1 MSDEIL
7 KPGTQK
13 RVNVFASIPVSM
25 PHGLGEIG
33 FSRTA
38 PISGRQ
44 MGVMLP
50 IEVIRICILGRAQVD
65 ECLAN
70 GGLLRLTLAN
80 YNRDNNVKRDNK
92 PQPVIVTP
100 LQTRNGKIVPPPV
113 QRRANKVN
121 VGGINAQPIIQSEE
135 YHMPPTNDPFADVQ
149 QAGSSA
155 DSSTD
160 ATPTENDT
168 SKTSEAVASAVQ
180 SVVNEPAQAEEKKE
194 EEPKVGHTDE
204 EVREVTQPLANDPML
219 EMVAQA
225 QAEEKEEEASA
236 QPQEEEKEE
245 APTQS
250 QSQTENNNNNQNRKK
265 KKKR

>member
-1 MSDEIL
+1 MSDNIL

-80 YNRDNNVKRDNK
+80 YNRDNNVRRDTK
-92 PQPVIVTP
+92 PQPIVVTP
-100 LQTRNGKIVPPPV
+100 LQTKNGKVVPPPPV
-113 QRRANKVN
+113 QRKTNKVN
-121 VGGINAQPIIQSEE
+121 VGGINAQPIITTEE
-135 YHMPPTNDPFADVQ
+135 YHMPPANDPFSNVQ
-149 QAGSSA
+149 QTGSSIG
-155 DSSTD
+155 SGVD
-160 ATPTENDT
+160 AEEVEDDT
-168 SKTSEAVASAVQ
+168 SKTSEVVADEIQ
-180 SVVNEPAQAEEKKE
+180 TVVNESVDVKE
-194 EEPKVGHTDE
+194 PNAGHTDE
-204 EVREVTQPLANDPML
+204 EVREITQPISNDPML

-225 QAEEKEEEASA
+225 QAEEKEEVSV
-236 QPQEEEKEE
+236 QPN
-245 APTQS
+245 T
-250 QSQTENNNNNQNRKK
+250 NNNNQSRRKK
-265 KKKR
+265 KR

>member
-1 MSDEIL
+1 MSDNIL

-80 YNRDNNVKRDNK
+80 YNRDNNVRRDTK
-92 PQPVIVTP
+92 SQPIVVTP
-100 LQTRNGKIVPPPV
+100 LQTKNGKVVPPPPV
-113 QRRANKVN
+113 QRKTNKVN
-121 VGGINAQPIIQSEE
+121 VGGINAQPIITTEE
-135 YHMPPTNDPFADVQ
+135 YHMPPANDPFSNVQ
-149 QAGSSA
+149 QTGSSIG
-155 DSSTD
+155 SGVD
-160 ATPTENDT
+160 AEEVEDDT
-168 SKTSEAVASAVQ
+168 SKTSDVVADEIQ
-180 SVVNEPAQAEEKKE
+180 TVVNESVDVKE
-194 EEPKVGHTDE
+194 PNAGHTDE
-204 EVREVTQPLANDPML
+204 EVREITQPISNDPML

-225 QAEEKEEEASA
+225 QAEEKEEVSV
-236 QPQEEEKEE
+236 QPN
-245 APTQS
+245 T
-250 QSQTENNNNNQNRKK
+250 NNNNQSRRKK
-265 KKKR
+265 KR

>member
-1 MSDEIL
+1 MSDNIL

-33 FSRTA
+33 FARTA

-80 YNRDNNVKRDNK
+80 YNRDNNVKRDTK
-92 PQPVIVTP
+92 PQPIVVTP
-100 LQTRNGKIVPPPV
+100 LQTKNGKVVPPPPV
-113 QRRANKVN
+113 QRKTNKVN
-121 VGGINAQPIIQSEE
+121 VGGINAQPIITTEE
-135 YHMPPTNDPFADVQ
+135 YHMPPANDPFSNVQ
-149 QAGSSA
+149 QTGSSV
-155 DSSTD
+155 DSSVD
-160 ATPTENDT
+160 AEEVEDDT
-168 SKTSEAVASAVQ
+168 SKTSEVVADEIQ
-180 SVVNEPAQAEEKKE
+180 SVVNESVQTED
-194 EEPKVGHTDE
+194 EPNVDHTDE
-204 EVREVTQPLANDPML
+204 EVGEITQPISNDPML

-225 QAEEKEEEASA
+225 QAEEKEEVPV
-236 QPQEEEKEE
+236 QPN
-245 APTQS
+245 T
-250 QSQTENNNNNQNRKK
+250 NNNNQSKRKK
-265 KKKR
+265 KR

>member
-1 MSDEIL
+1 MSDNIL

-80 YNRDNNVKRDNK
+80 YNRDNNVRRDTK
-92 PQPVIVTP
+92 PQPIVVTP
-100 LQTRNGKIVPPPV
+100 LQTKNGKVVPPPPV
-113 QRRANKVN
+113 QRKTNKVN
-121 VGGINAQPIIQSEE
+121 VGGINAQPIITTEE
-135 YHMPPTNDPFADVQ
+135 YHMPPANDPFSNVQ
-149 QAGSSA
+149 QTGSSIG
-155 DSSTD
+155 SGVD
-160 ATPTENDT
+160 AEEVEDDT
-168 SKTSEAVASAVQ
+168 SKTSDVVADEIQ
-180 SVVNEPAQAEEKKE
+180 TVVNESVDVKE
-194 EEPKVGHTDE
+194 PNAGHTDE
-204 EVREVTQPLANDPML
+204 EVREITQPISNDPML

-225 QAEEKEEEASA
+225 QAEEKEEV
-236 QPQEEEKEE
+236 PV
-245 APTQS
+245 QS
-250 QSQTENNNNNQNRKK
+250 NTNSNNQTKRKK
-265 KKKR
+265 KR

>member
-1 MSDEIL
+1 MSDNIL

-80 YNRDNNVKRDNK
+80 YNRDNNVKRDTT
-92 PQPVIVTP
+92 PQPIVVTP
-100 LQTRNGKIVPPPV
+100 LQTKNGKVVPPPPA
-113 QRRANKVN
+113 QRKTNKVN
-121 VGGINAQPIIQSEE
+121 VGGINAQPIITTEE
-135 YHMPPTNDPFADVQ
+135 YHMPPANDPFSNVQ
-149 QAGSSA
+149 QTGSSIG
-155 DSSTD
+155 SSVD
-160 ATPTENDT
+160 AEEIEDDT
-168 SKTSEAVASAVQ
+168 SKTSEVVADEIQ
-180 SVVNEPAQAEEKKE
+180 SVVNESAQDE
-194 EEPKVGHTDE
+194 EEPNAGHTDE
-204 EVREVTQPLANDPML
+204 EVREITQPISNDPML
-219 EMVAQA
+219 EMVAKA
-225 QAEEKEEEASA
+225 QAEEKEEVPV
-236 QPQEEEKEE
+236 QPN
-245 APTQS
+245 TNS
-250 QSQTENNNNNQNRKK
+250 NNQSRRKK
-265 KKKR
+265 KR

>member
-1 MSDEIL
+1 MSDNIL

-80 YNRDNNVKRDNK
+80 YNRDNNVKRDTT
-92 PQPVIVTP
+92 PQPIVVTP
-100 LQTRNGKIVPPPV
+100 LQTRNGKVVPPPPV
-113 QRRANKVN
+113 QRKTNKVN
-121 VGGINAQPIIQSEE
+121 VGGINAQPIITTEE
-135 YHMPPTNDPFADVQ
+135 YHMPPANDPFSNVQ
-149 QAGSSA
+149 QTGSSIG
-155 DSSTD
+155 SSVD
-160 ATPTENDT
+160 AEEVEDDT
-168 SKTSEAVASAVQ
+168 SKTSEVVADEIQ
-180 SVVNEPAQAEEKKE
+180 TVVNESVEVE
-194 EEPKVGHTDE
+194 EEPNVGHTDE
-204 EVREVTQPLANDPML
+204 EVREITQPISNDPML

-225 QAEEKEEEASA
+225 QAEEKEEVPV
-236 QPQEEEKEE
+236 QPN
-245 APTQS
+245 T
-250 QSQTENNNNNQNRKK
+250 NNNNQSRRKK
-265 KKKR
+265 KR

>member
-80 YNRDNNVKRDNK
+80 YNRDNNVKRDTK

-100 LQTRNGKIVPPPV
+100 LQTKNGKIVPPPV
-113 QRRANKVN
+113 QRRPNKVN

-135 YHMPPTNDPFADVQ
+135 YHMPPVNDPFADVQ
-149 QAGSSA
+149 QTGPSA
-155 DSSTD
+155 DSSVD
-160 ATPTENDT
+160 ATPADNDT
-168 SKTSEAVASAVQ
+168 SKTGEVVASEVQ
-180 SVVNEPAQAEEKKE
+180 SVVNEPVQAEEKKE
-194 EEPKVGHTDE
+194 EEPKMGHTDE

-225 QAEEKEEEASA
+225 QAQAEEEKKEEEAPV
-236 QPQEEEKEE
+236 QPQ
-245 APTQS
+245 S
-250 QSQTENNNNNQNRKK
+250 QNGNNSNQNRKK

>member
-13 RVNVFASIPVSM
+13 RVNVFASIPVSI
-25 PHGLGEIG
+25 PYGLGDIG

-80 YNRDNNVKRDNK
+80 YNRDNNVRRDTK
-92 PQPVIVTP
+92 PQPIVVTP
-100 LQTRNGKIVPPPV
+100 LQTKNGKVVPPPPA
-113 QRRANKVN
+113 QRKTNKVN
-121 VGGINAQPIIQSEE
+121 ISGINAQPIITTEE
-135 YHMPPTNDPFADVQ
+135 YHMPPANDPFSNVQ
-149 QAGSSA
+149 QTGSSIGGGV
-155 DSSTD
+155 D
-160 ATPTENDT
+160 AEEVEDDT
-168 SKTSEAVASAVQ
+168 SKTSEVVADEIQ
-180 SVVNEPAQAEEKKE
+180 SVVNESAQDEEK
-194 EEPKVGHTDE
+194 PNAGHTDE
-204 EVREVTQPLANDPML
+204 EVREITQPISNDPML

-225 QAEEKEEEASA
+225 QAEEKEEVPV
-236 QPQEEEKEE
+236 QPN
-245 APTQS
+245 TNS
-250 QSQTENNNNNQNRKK
+250 NNQNRKK
-265 KKKR
+265 KKR

>member
-1 MSDEIL
+1 MSDNIL

-80 YNRDNNVKRDNK
+80 YNRDNNVRRDTK
-92 PQPVIVTP
+92 PQSIVVTP
-100 LQTRNGKIVPPPV
+100 LQTKNGKVVPPPPA
-113 QRRANKVN
+113 QRKTNKVN
-121 VGGINAQPIIQSEE
+121 VGGINAQPIITTEE
-135 YHMPPTNDPFADVQ
+135 YHMPPANDPFSNVQ
-149 QAGSSA
+149 QTVSSIGSGV
-155 DSSTD
+155 D
-160 ATPTENDT
+160 TEEVKDDT
-168 SKTSEAVASAVQ
+168 SKTSEVVADEIQ
-180 SVVNEPAQAEEKKE
+180 SMVNESVQDE
-194 EEPKVGHTDE
+194 EEPNVGHTDE
-204 EVREVTQPLANDPML
+204 EVREITQPISNDPML

-225 QAEEKEEEASA
+225 QAEEKEEVPV
-236 QPQEEEKEE
+236 QPN
-245 APTQS
+245 TNS
-250 QSQTENNNNNQNRKK
+250 NNQNRR

>member
-1 MSDEIL
+1 MSDNIL

-80 YNRDNNVKRDNK
+80 YNRDNNVRRDTK
-92 PQPVIVTP
+92 PQSIVVTP
-100 LQTRNGKIVPPPV
+100 LQTKNGKVVPPPPV
-113 QRRANKVN
+113 QRKTNKVN
-121 VGGINAQPIIQSEE
+121 IGGINAQPIITTEE
-135 YHMPPTNDPFADVQ
+135 YHMPPANDPFSNVQ
-149 QAGSSA
+149 QTGSSIGGGV
-155 DSSTD
+155 D
-160 ATPTENDT
+160 AEEVEDDT
-168 SKTSEAVASAVQ
+168 SKTSEVVADEIQ
-180 SVVNEPAQAEEKKE
+180 SMVNESVQDE
-194 EEPKVGHTDE
+194 EEPNVGHTDE
-204 EVREVTQPLANDPML
+204 EVREITQPISNDPML

-225 QAEEKEEEASA
+225 QAEEKEEVPV
-236 QPQEEEKEE
+236 QPN
-245 APTQS
+245 TNS
-250 QSQTENNNNNQNRKK
+250 NNQNRR

>member
-1 MSDEIL
+1 MSDNIL

-80 YNRDNNVKRDNK
+80 YNRDNNVKRDTT
-92 PQPVIVTP
+92 PQPIVVTP
-100 LQTRNGKIVPPPV
+100 LQTRNGKVVPPPPV
-113 QRRANKVN
+113 QRKTNKVN
-121 VGGINAQPIIQSEE
+121 VGGINAQPIITTEE
-135 YHMPPTNDPFADVQ
+135 YHMPPANDPFSNVQ
-149 QAGSSA
+149 QTGSSIG
-155 DSSTD
+155 SGVD
-160 ATPTENDT
+160 AEEVEDDT
-168 SKTSEAVASAVQ
+168 SKTSEVVADEIQ
-180 SVVNEPAQAEEKKE
+180 TVVNESVEAEEE
-194 EEPKVGHTDE
+194 SNVGHTDE
-204 EVREVTQPLANDPML
+204 EVREITQPISNDPML

-225 QAEEKEEEASA
+225 QAEEKEEVPV
-236 QPQEEEKEE
+236 QPN
-245 APTQS
+245 T
-250 QSQTENNNNNQNRKK
+250 NNNNQSRRKK
-265 KKKR
+265 KR

>member
-1 MSDEIL
+1 MSDNIL

-80 YNRDNNVKRDNK
+80 YNRDNNVRRDTK
-92 PQPVIVTP
+92 LQPIVVTP
-100 LQTRNGKIVPPPV
+100 LQTKNGKVVPPPPV
-113 QRRANKVN
+113 QRKTNKVN
-121 VGGINAQPIIQSEE
+121 IGGINAQPIITTEE
-135 YHMPPTNDPFADVQ
+135 YHMPPANDPFSNVQ
-149 QAGSSA
+149 QTGSSIGGGV
-155 DSSTD
+155 D
-160 ATPTENDT
+160 AEEVEDDT
-168 SKTSEAVASAVQ
+168 SKTSEVVADEIQ
-180 SVVNEPAQAEEKKE
+180 SMVNESVQDE
-194 EEPKVGHTDE
+194 EEPNVGHTDE
-204 EVREVTQPLANDPML
+204 EVREITQPISNDPML

-225 QAEEKEEEASA
+225 QAEEKEEVPV
-236 QPQEEEKEE
+236 QPN
-245 APTQS
+245 TNS
-250 QSQTENNNNNQNRKK
+250 NNQNRR

>member
-1 MSDEIL
+1 MSDNIL

-80 YNRDNNVKRDNK
+80 YNRDNNVKRDTK
-92 PQPVIVTP
+92 PQPIVVTP
-100 LQTRNGKIVPPPV
+100 LQTKNGKVVPPPPV
-113 QRRANKVN
+113 QRKTNKVN
-121 VGGINAQPIIQSEE
+121 VGGINAQPIITSEE
-135 YHMPPTNDPFADVQ
+135 YHMPPANDPFSNVQ
-149 QAGSSA
+149 QTGSSI
-155 DSSTD
+155 DSSVD
-160 ATPTENDT
+160 AEEVEDDT
-168 SKTSEAVASAVQ
+168 SKTSEVVADEIQ
-180 SVVNEPAQAEEKKE
+180 SVVNESTQNE
-194 EEPKVGHTDE
+194 EEPNAGHTDE
-204 EVREVTQPLANDPML
+204 EVGEITQPISNDPML

-225 QAEEKEEEASA
+225 QAEEKEEVPV
-236 QPQEEEKEE
+236 QPN
-245 APTQS
+245 S
-250 QSQTENNNNNQNRKK
+250 NSNNQNRR

>member
-1 MSDEIL
+1 MSDNIL

-80 YNRDNNVKRDNK
+80 YNRDNNVKRDTK
-92 PQPVIVTP
+92 PQPIVVTP
-100 LQTRNGKIVPPPV
+100 LQTKNGKVVPPPPV
-113 QRRANKVN
+113 QRKTNKVN
-121 VGGINAQPIIQSEE
+121 VGGINAQPIITTEE
-135 YHMPPTNDPFADVQ
+135 YHMPPANDPFSNVQ
-149 QAGSSA
+149 QTGSSIG
-155 DSSTD
+155 SGVD
-160 ATPTENDT
+160 AEEVEDDT
-168 SKTSEAVASAVQ
+168 SKTSEVVADEIQ
-180 SVVNEPAQAEEKKE
+180 SVVNESAHTE
-194 EEPKVGHTDE
+194 EEPNVGHTDE
-204 EVREVTQPLANDPML
+204 EVREITQPISNDPML

-225 QAEEKEEEASA
+225 QAEEKEEVPV
-236 QPQEEEKEE
+236 QPN
-245 APTQS
+245 TNS
-250 QSQTENNNNNQNRKK
+250 NNQSRRKK
-265 KKKR
+265 KR